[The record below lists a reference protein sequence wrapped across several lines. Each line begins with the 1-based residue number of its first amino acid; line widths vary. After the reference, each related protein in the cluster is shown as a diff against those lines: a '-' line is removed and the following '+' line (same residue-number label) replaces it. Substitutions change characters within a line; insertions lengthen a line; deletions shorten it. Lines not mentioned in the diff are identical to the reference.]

1 MVFLMAILTAILFVL
16 IFEKPLKKNP
26 VPFYLIFAGS
36 SLAVVIVDRLG
47 ISFEGFFG
55 NYIYPLFSKAT
66 LGAGFFVLVM
76 YAVTFKNGSRAIK
89 LLMSLRGELSII
101 ASILTLGHI
110 VAYGITYLSR
120 LFTAPSK
127 MQPVVLTATI
137 FSVVMVVVLMPLFIT
152 SFKKIRRKMN
162 PLKWKKL
169 QRFAYGFYFLVYL
182 HVVLFN
188 ITAAL
193 RGSERSIIN
202 VSVYSA
208 VFLWYLIC
216 RILKYRSTKNK
227 NLNLNL
233 YRYVSLVIVLA
244 LSVGLFFALKGN
256 TAAKES
262 DAPEE
267 ATISEPQPAKETAV
281 VDGTYSATALGYEG
295 NITVEIVVKD
305 GEVTDVYF
313 SSYED
318 DEEYKTFSDDLIKAI
333 KEHPLD
339 NIDTVSGATF
349 STRGV
354 IKAYEAAL
362 KKAGIEKQ

>member
-1 MVFLMAILTAILFVL
+1 MQPIVL
-16 IFEKPLKKNP
+16 I
-26 VPFYLIFAGS
+26 
-36 SLAVVIVDRLG
+36 
-47 ISFEGFFG
+47 
-55 NYIYPLFSKAT
+55 
-66 LGAGFFVLVM
+66 
-76 YAVTFKNGSRAIK
+76 
-89 LLMSLRGELSII
+89 
-101 ASILTLGHI
+101 
-110 VAYGITYLSR
+110 
-120 LFTAPSK
+120 
-127 MQPVVLTATI
+127 ATI
-137 FSVVMVVVLMPLFIT
+137 LSVVMVLVLMPLFIT

-193 RGSERSIIN
+193 KGSERSIVN

-227 NLNLNL
+227 DLNLNL
-233 YRYVSLVIVLA
+233 FRYVSLAIVLL
-244 LSVGLFFALKGN
+244 LSVGLFFALKVK
-256 TAAKES
+256 TTAKEN
-262 DAPEE
+262 DAPKEVAASE
-267 ATISEPQPAKETAV
+267 EPQSEEPSV

-318 DEEYKTFSDDLIKAI
+318 DEEYKVYSDDLIKTI

-362 KKAGIEKQ
+362 KKAGIEKH

>member
-1 MVFLMAILTAILFVL
+1 MVFLIAILTAILFVL

-26 VPFYLIFAGS
+26 VPFYLIFAGL

-55 NYIYPLFSKAT
+55 NYIYPLFSKAS

-89 LLMSLRGELSII
+89 LLMPLRGELSII
-101 ASILTLGHI
+101 ASILALGHI
-110 VAYGITYLSR
+110 VAYGITYLSK
-120 LFTAPSK
+120 LITAPAK
-127 MQPVVLTATI
+127 MQPVVLIATI
-137 FSVVMVVVLMPLFIT
+137 FSVIMVLVLLPLFIT

-162 PLKWKKL
+162 PCNWKRL
-169 QRFAYGFYFLVYL
+169 QRCAYGFYFLVYL

-202 VSVYSA
+202 VCVYSA

-227 NLNLNL
+227 NMNLNL
-233 YRYVSLVIVLA
+233 FRYLSLAIVLV
-244 LSVGLFFALKGN
+244 LSVGLFFALKAK
-256 TAAKES
+256 TAVKES
-262 DAPEE
+262 ESPKEVL
-267 ATISEPQPAKETAV
+267 SFEPQPEETSV
-281 VDGTYSATALGYEG
+281 VDGTYSASALGYEG

-318 DEEYKTFSDDLIKAI
+318 DEEYKVYSDDLIKAI
-333 KEHPLD
+333 KEHTMD
-339 NIDTVSGATF
+339 DIDTVSGATF
-349 STRGV
+349 STGGV
-354 IKAYEAAL
+354 IKAYEEAL
-362 KKAGIEKQ
+362 KKAGIEK

>member
-1 MVFLMAILTAILFVL
+1 MVFLIAILTAILFVL

-26 VPFYLIFAGS
+26 VPFYLIFAGL

-76 YAVTFKNGSRAIK
+76 YAVTFKNGSRSIK

-110 VAYGITYLSR
+110 VAYGITYLSK

-127 MQPVVLTATI
+127 MQPVVLIATI

-193 RGSERSIIN
+193 RGSERSIVN
-202 VSVYSA
+202 VCVYSA

-233 YRYVSLVIVLA
+233 FRYVSLVIVLI
-244 LSVGLFFALKGN
+244 LSVGLFFALKLK
-256 TAAKES
+256 TAAKENEV
-262 DAPEE
+262 PEE
-267 ATISEPQPAKETAV
+267 ASISEPQPEETSV
-281 VDGTYSATALGYEG
+281 VDGTYNATALGYEG

-313 SSYED
+313 ASYED
-318 DEEYKTFSDDLIKAI
+318 DEEYKTYSDDLIKAI
-333 KEHPLD
+333 KEHPMD
-339 NIDTVSGATF
+339 DIDTVSGATF